1 MKVTNKPVTRSEDP
15 VLRDTAYKGIEKW
28 VTGAIRQRV
37 LVLVALILATGLGVY
52 TFFKLRIDAVPD
64 ISNIQVTVT
73 ANARGLAPQE
83 AEQYITYPIE
93 NALQGMP
100 RLTELRS
107 TSKYALA
114 QVTAVFEDGTDI
126 YWARQQVSERL
137 AKAQD
142 KMPKTGVSVDL
153 GPIATGLGEIFQF
166 EVRGPGYSLA
176 ELRDILDWQIKPI
189 LKSSPGVEEV
199 QSMGGQPKEYQVWV
213 DPAKLRNYGLTL
225 HQVMTALEMNN
236 ANAGGGYTVV
246 NGNQILLRA
255 EGLLSTPEDI
265 GSVVISSHEV
275 ASGPEPSG
283 RWRNIPEISS
293 QVTSHGGAIRVRD
306 IGSVVIGKKLSQSI
320 VTQNGQGETT
330 IGIVVMRKGENSEMV
345 VQGVKEKLAELAPGL
360 PKGVKIVPFYDRSV
374 LINSTIETVWHNL
387 VEGAILVVLV
397 LLLLLGNLRGGIIAA
412 SAIPLAM
419 MGAVGFLVL
428 TNTSGNLLSLG
439 AIDFGI
445 LIDGSVVMIE
455 NILRRLAEDQPE
467 PEERLAVVQSAA
479 AEVARPV
486 LFAVGIIIVV
496 YLPILFLTGVAG
508 KTFQPMA
515 LTVVFGLITAL
526 FIALFI
532 TPVLAYFLIRK
543 APEEKET
550 FILRAIR
557 PVYERTLQFCTQN
570 PLLTASVALAVFVV
584 SLLPIPFLGSEFI
597 PSLKEGSLVLTVN
610 RPISVSLQES
620 AKQTTLMEKVVREF
634 PEVETTV
641 ARTGHSEEAFDP
653 MGPDETDFFIILK
666 PQSEWKNVKTQQ
678 ELEDLLSKRLA
689 ETVPGAAIA
698 FGQPIEQRMNELVAG
713 AKGDVA
719 VRVFGSDL
727 KVLAEVGNKVSKAL
741 VKVQGSS
748 DIKVSQVEGLP
759 VVTTRLNRPALSAYG
774 VDAQEVLDTIA
785 SAVAGNVV
793 GTIYQGKP
801 RYDLSVR
808 FAPQSVLQI
817 DDLKKLPVSTRSGQT
832 IPLGQVATVTLEDA
846 PAQIDHRSGDRNLLV
861 QLNVS
866 NRDLGGF
873 VAEAQKV
880 VGEQVQMPAGYRLE
894 WGGQFKNLQEAQ
906 ARLFVLVP
914 VALLLIFTLLYATY
928 GSFRPGLLIFL
939 NIPLALSGGLIALAL
954 RGMPLSVTAGVG
966 FIALF
971 GVAVLNGVVLVS
983 TIRKYEQEEGL
994 TPAEAAYKGA
1004 TLRLRPVLMTALVAS
1019 LGFLPMA
1026 VATSI
1031 GAEVQRPLATV
1042 VIGGLITATALT
1054 LLVLPT
1060 LYPVI
1065 CGKDGLKTL
1074 FPKRKK
1080 PILHTD

>member
-1 MKVTNKPVTRSEDP
+1 
-15 VLRDTAYKGIEKW
+15 
-28 VTGAIRQRV
+28 
-37 LVLVALILATGLGVY
+37 
-52 TFFKLRIDAVPD
+52 
-64 ISNIQVTVT
+64 
-73 ANARGLAPQE
+73 
-83 AEQYITYPIE
+83 
-93 NALQGMP
+93 
-100 RLTELRS
+100 
-107 TSKYALA
+107 
-114 QVTAVFEDGTDI
+114 
-126 YWARQQVSERL
+126 
-137 AKAQD
+137 
-142 KMPKTGVSVDL
+142 
-153 GPIATGLGEIFQF
+153 
-166 EVRGPGYSLA
+166 VRGPGYSLA
-176 ELRDILDWQIKPI
+176 ELRDILDWQIKPV

-236 ANAGGGYTVV
+236 ANAGGGYTVI

-283 RWRNIPEISS
+283 KWRNTPDISS
-293 QVTSHGGAIRVRD
+293 QVTSHGGAVRVRD
-306 IGSVVIGKKLSQSI
+306 IGSVVIGKKLSQSV

-345 VQGVKEKLAELAPGL
+345 VRGVKEKLAELAPSL

-374 LINSTIETVWHNL
+374 LIDRTIETVWHNL

-397 LLLLLGNLRGGIIAA
+397 LLLLLGNFRGGIIAA

-455 NILRRLAEDQPE
+455 NILRRLAEEQPE

-532 TPVLAYFLIRK
+532 TPVMAYFLIRK

-557 PVYERTLQFCTQN
+557 PVYERTLRFCTQN
-570 PLLTASVALAVFVV
+570 PLLTASVALGVFVV

-597 PSLKEGSLVLTVN
+597 PNLKEGSLVLTVN

-666 PQSEWKNVKTQQ
+666 PQSEWKNAKTQQ
-678 ELEDLLSKRLA
+678 ELEDILSKRLA

-698 FGQPIEQRMNELVAG
+698 FGQPIEQRMNELIAG

-719 VRVFGSDL
+719 VRVFGPDL
-727 KVLAEVGNKVSKAL
+727 QVLADLGNKVSKAL
-741 VKVQGSS
+741 AKVQGSS
-748 DIKVSQVEGLP
+748 DI
-759 VVTTRLNRPALSAYG
+759 
-774 VDAQEVLDTIA
+774 
-785 SAVAGNVV
+785 
-793 GTIYQGKP
+793 
-801 RYDLSVR
+801 
-808 FAPQSVLQI
+808 
-817 DDLKKLPVSTRSGQT
+817 
-832 IPLGQVATVTLEDA
+832 
-846 PAQIDHRSGDRNLLV
+846 
-861 QLNVS
+861 
-866 NRDLGGF
+866 
-873 VAEAQKV
+873 
-880 VGEQVQMPAGYRLE
+880 
-894 WGGQFKNLQEAQ
+894 
-906 ARLFVLVP
+906 
-914 VALLLIFTLLYATY
+914 
-928 GSFRPGLLIFL
+928 
-939 NIPLALSGGLIALAL
+939 
-954 RGMPLSVTAGVG
+954 
-966 FIALF
+966 
-971 GVAVLNGVVLVS
+971 
-983 TIRKYEQEEGL
+983 
-994 TPAEAAYKGA
+994 
-1004 TLRLRPVLMTALVAS
+1004 
-1019 LGFLPMA
+1019 
-1026 VATSI
+1026 
-1031 GAEVQRPLATV
+1031 
-1042 VIGGLITATALT
+1042 
-1054 LLVLPT
+1054 
-1060 LYPVI
+1060 
-1065 CGKDGLKTL
+1065 
-1074 FPKRKK
+1074 
-1080 PILHTD
+1080 